1 MIIVGLL
8 TLFKESKR
16 ETFLFFL
23 VSLLSQLISFW
34 LTCISAVVISWGI
47 SFGTYSSLWNKT
59 DHLWL
64 RVQRREEETKVW
76 DVRMVKAD
84 SPQWETDKCTCLT
97 CGHHSL
103 PQVSLN
109 FISVSSITRSQRSHI
124 PSDLT
129 SFILSPLKV
138 AYRFVDTDFVED
150 DTIGIVWY
158 QSCV

>member
-16 ETFLFFL
+16 ETFLFFF

-34 LTCISAVVISWGI
+34 LTCILAVVISWGI

-59 DHLWL
+59 DHSWL
-64 RVQRREEETKVW
+64 RVWRREEETKVW
-76 DVRMVKAD
+76 DVRMVKAN
-84 SPQWETDKCTCLT
+84 SPQWETDKCASLT

-129 SFILSPLKV
+129 NFILSPLKV
-138 AYRFVDTDFVED
+138 TYHFWTLTLLK
-150 DTIGIVWY
+150 TIL
-158 QSCV
+158 